1 VSDRVDG
8 ASPLSLHVEKLGKRY
23 RVGSKRPFDLWAL
36 KDISFDVEPGTILGV
51 IGPNGA
57 GKTTLLKILSRVTPP
72 TEGRVVGRGR
82 VVPLL
87 ALGAGFHQDLSGREN
102 IFLNAAMYG
111 ISAAEVEER
120 LDDIVQFAGLDD
132 FLDSP
137 VKRYSSGMYL
147 RLAFSV
153 AINMRPD
160 ILLADEVLAVGDM
173 EFQER
178 CLDRVRESGRAGM
191 TVLFVSHD
199 MDAIVRLCDRVL
211 WINAGQMM
219 GIGPPD
225 RIVAEYQASAWSSI
239 NRRRQTKK
247 SGGHVCKAGEILF
260 VRLVSAKG
268 KEVGAIKVE
277 DTVWLHIGF
286 RTTMPR
292 LDVRAQVDVMARGA
306 LAFRSVQPASVAVD
320 GPADAVAKVQI
331 PAHLLAE
338 TTYTV
343 GTSLAFF
350 EGDQAHTCE
359 LDNAVAF
366 HVYDSATGG
375 SARGNYKGQI
385 RGVVSPKLEWQTEA
399 VRAVALPDHEDAR

>member
-1 VSDRVDG
+1 MK
-8 ASPLSLHVEKLGKRY
+8 SLVVENLGKRY

-36 KDISFDVEPGTILGV
+36 RNVSFTVEPGTILGV

-57 GKTTLLKILSRVTPP
+57 GKTTLLKVLSRVTPP

-87 ALGAGFHQDLSGREN
+87 ALGAGFQQDLSGRDN
-102 IFLNAAMYG
+102 IYLNAAMYG
-111 ISAAEVEER
+111 ISAAEVEAR

-132 FLDSP
+132 FLDSS

-178 CLDRVRESGRAGM
+178 CLERVQESGRAGM

-199 MDAIVRLCDRVL
+199 MDAITRLCDRVI

-219 GIGPPD
+219 GIGPPEQ
-225 RIVAEYQASAWSSI
+225 IVSEYQASAWSTI

-247 SGGHVCKAGEILF
+247 SGGHVCKAGEIVF

-277 DTVWLHIGF
+277 DPVWVHIGF
-286 RTTMPR
+286 RTTLPR
-292 LDVRAQVDVMARGA
+292 LEVRAQIDVLARGA
-306 LAFRSVQPASVAVD
+306 LAFRSVMPASVPVD
-320 GPADAVAKVQI
+320 GPADGVAKVQI
-331 PAHLLAE
+331 PAHLLSE
-338 TTYTV
+338 TTYTIS
-343 GTSLAFF
+343 TSLAFF
-350 EGDQAHTCE
+350 EGDEAYTCE
-359 LDNAVAF
+359 LDNATAF
-366 HVYDSATGG
+366 HVYDSATGA
-375 SARGNYKGQI
+375 SARGTYRGQL
-385 RGVVSPKLEWQTEA
+385 RGAVSPKLEWDMEA
-399 VRAVALPDHEDAR
+399 HQPAAVLSEPGGAA